1 MLRRKRNEIRDA
13 IANYEAKQREAR
25 AYLAA
30 VLSTLRLFEVSGEPA
45 DFTPYM
51 DLNRLFR
58 RGETTELC
66 MAALAAEGPLD
77 TRQLTQRVMAAKGLD
92 LNDKVLAQAIALRV
106 VQTLR
111 VRAKRHKDID
121 GSLRR
126 RGVCVWQLT
135 SEGGAA
141 YSPSNCEKPS
151 ALPPSSRSAQ
161 TAYRSPHG
169 GVQTMELAIAKIST
183 TAGFGSGS
191 RAPAIT
197 T

>member
-13 IANYEAKQREAR
+13 IANYEAKLREAW
-25 AYLAA
+25 ADLAA
-30 VLSTLRLFEVSGEPA
+30 VLSTLRLFEASGEPE

-66 MAALAAEGPLD
+66 LAALASEGPLD

-111 VRAKRHKDID
+111 VRAKRRQGVD
-121 GSLRR
+121 GSQRR
-126 RGVCVWQLT
+126 RGVCVWRLT

-141 YSPSNCEKPS
+141 SNPSTGGTRA
-151 ALPPSSRSAQ
+151 ALPPSSQSAQ

-169 GVQTMELAIAKIST
+169 GDLRAIP
-183 TAGFGSGS
+183 FQPHS
-191 RAPAIT
+191 RTDTPS
-197 T
+197 